1 MRYQFVPMIEDVVK
15 RIQERLDALGKSAA
29 RASLEAGLS
38 KDAIRN
44 IQRIVNNQNPSRRT
58 VTTHTL
64 AALAPVLETTQSW
77 LLEGD
82 AVNDTRAA
90 VVPLIGFVGA
100 GGEAIFS
107 NGQGPFGDVDA
118 PPRFTHKTVAVEV
131 RGDSMPGVAENGW
144 ILYYDDV
151 REPVDESLV
160 GRKAPVVVGLD
171 NGRVLVKRLRAGTKP
186 GYYLLLSTG
195 TEDPIVDA
203 RVTWAARITWIKPRW
218 D

>member
-1 MRYQFVPMIEDVVK
+1 MRYQFVPMIEDVVR
-15 RIQERLDALGKSAA
+15 RIQERLDALGKTAA
-29 RASLEAGLS
+29 KASVEAGLS

-44 IQRIVNNQNPSRRT
+44 IQRIVNSPTPSRRT
-58 VTTHTL
+58 VTTHTI
-64 AALAPVLETTQSW
+64 AALAPVLETTSAW

-82 AVNDTRAA
+82 PVSDTRAA
-90 VVPLIGFVGA
+90 MVPLIGFVGA

-107 NGQGPFGDVDA
+107 NGQGPFGEVDA
-118 PPRFTHKTVAVEV
+118 PPRYTHSTVAVEV
-131 RGDSMPGVAENGW
+131 RGDSMPGVAEHGW

-151 REPVDESLV
+151 RAPVDESFL

-171 NGRVLVKRLRAGTKP
+171 NGRVLVKRIKAGTKP
-186 GYYLLLSTG
+186 GYYHLLSTG
-195 TEDPIVDA
+195 GEDPIVDA